1 MKNSLNK
8 LTHHKDDRRLS
19 DVEPSKEPMPLQGS
33 PAFLNQVLF
42 NLFTIFLILAALAFP
57 YTIEGA
63 YNHMPSLSAVLG
75 SSKTETTVEASQT
88 ETSEVEVTETL
99 TSESETTEVEES
111 LVAQGDNPESDS
123 GAVDGDTTTIGEITG
138 DELEDDLSG
147 SPLLLNEPSDE
158 PAPSPDAA
166 ITETQSESSLE
177 SPATEILAPESP
189 ATETPAPKKTP
200 SLDGP
205 DSSVPDDGLA
215 FPRVPVSSS
224 KIASVGHDSEAK
236 TLYVEFKNGH
246 VYRYDDIP
254 QKVYDG
260 LMKAESHG
268 TFFDDEIKDAGYEFK
283 KLK

>member
-147 SPLLLNEPSDE
+147 RPLLLNEPSDE
-158 PAPSPDAA
+158 PAPSTDAA

-177 SPATEILAPESP
+177 SPATETLASE
-189 ATETPAPKKTP
+189 TP

-246 VYRYDDIP
+246 VYRYDAIP